1 MNPPI
6 NQKINILSDVLFVKG
21 TFSYSYKSFFESV
34 LGIEKYLRLNGIKE
48 DDIVILYDMN
58 PEKTLFL
65 LFALINLKAIAF
77 PVDPKMTR
85 KELIS
90 LKNASKASFILSDSL
105 EETDTLNP
113 SEIFEEAKKEESS
126 LKKQSWDFEK
136 PAIIILTSGSSG
148 EPKMAVHS
156 LNNLMFSAK
165 TVNTYFDIKEKE
177 NWLLSLPLY
186 HVAGLAIVFRCLL
199 SDASLSIPVNKMDI
213 SDSLEK
219 YRPTYLS
226 LVPTQLWRIF
236 SDNNSIKIL
245 KQCKMIFLGGSSIQF
260 SLIKK
265 SLENNLHL
273 FTSYGLTEM
282 ASTVA
287 IKKIMDNSTERAEIL
302 PSYQVKISKE
312 KEIFLKGDALFLGY
326 LENGVVK
333 QKLNNENWFETGDL
347 GSIHQKNMITVFGRK
362 DNMFIS
368 GGENVYPE
376 EIEKYLLMID
386 TIEEAVVVDVDDDE
400 FGSRPIA
407 FIKMFNKINSTEIV
421 SHLKQH
427 LPSYKIPDQFLPWP
441 EDHFEDDE
449 KVKRQYFKSLL

>member
-1 MNPPI
+1 
-6 NQKINILSDVLFVKG
+6 
-21 TFSYSYKSFFESV
+21 
-34 LGIEKYLRLNGIKE
+34 
-48 DDIVILYDMN
+48 
-58 PEKTLFL
+58 
-65 LFALINLKAIAF
+65 
-77 PVDPKMTR
+77 
-85 KELIS
+85 
-90 LKNASKASFILSDSL
+90 
-105 EETDTLNP
+105 
-113 SEIFEEAKKEESS
+113 
-126 LKKQSWDFEK
+126 
-136 PAIIILTSGSSG
+136 
-148 EPKMAVHS
+148 
-156 LNNLMFSAK
+156 
-165 TVNTYFDIKEKE
+165 
-177 NWLLSLPLY
+177 
-186 HVAGLAIVFRCLL
+186 
-199 SDASLSIPVNKMDI
+199 
-213 SDSLEK
+213 
-219 YRPTYLS
+219 
-226 LVPTQLWRIF
+226 
-236 SDNNSIKIL
+236 
-245 KQCKMIFLGGSSIQF
+245 
-260 SLIKK
+260 
-265 SLENNLHL
+265 
-273 FTSYGLTEM
+273 M